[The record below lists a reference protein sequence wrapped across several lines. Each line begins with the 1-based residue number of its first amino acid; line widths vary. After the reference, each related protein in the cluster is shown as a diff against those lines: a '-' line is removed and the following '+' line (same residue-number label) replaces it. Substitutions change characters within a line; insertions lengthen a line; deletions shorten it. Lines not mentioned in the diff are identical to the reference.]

1 MLESFH
7 FLRPWWLAAL
17 IPAAALM
24 AFIWNS
30 QSGRRAW
37 AALIA
42 PHLLSRLMVGADVR
56 RRIRPVSVLGMTWC
70 IGIIALAGPTWRLE
84 DSPFTEDEAALVI
97 VLRVHPTMLARDIQ
111 PTRLERSAQK
121 VGDLL
126 ELRPGAKT
134 ALIAYSGSAH
144 LVLPLT
150 NDGRIIDQF
159 AAELTPDIM
168 PSEGDAAAGALQL
181 AADTLSDANVPGSI
195 LMITDSPPASDSNE
209 TGIPYPVHLLAVAA
223 PADVPVPA
231 DSPPAPPLDQR
242 GFEQAAVQLGGTSTV
257 ITPDQGDVT
266 SLARI
271 AETQFRSVEAEG
283 GGQHWRD
290 SGYWLVPLLVGCCLL
305 WSRRGWTV
313 VYS

>member
-17 IPAAALM
+17 IPAAALTV
-24 AFIWNS
+24 FIWNR

-42 PHLLSRLMVGADVR
+42 PQLLKHLVVGADVR
-56 RRIRPVSVLGMTWC
+56 SRIRPVSVLGIVWC
-70 IGIIALAGPTWRLE
+70 MGIVALAGPTWRLE
-84 DSPFTEDEAALVI
+84 ESPFTEDEAALVI

-111 PTRLERSAQK
+111 PTRLERAAQK
-121 VGDLL
+121 IGDLL
-126 ELRPGAKT
+126 QLRPGAKT

-150 NDGRIIDQF
+150 NDGRIIEQF
-159 AAELTPDIM
+159 ASELTPDIM
-168 PSEGDAAAGALQL
+168 PSEGDAAAEALQL
-181 AADTLSDANVPGSI
+181 AADILSEADVPGSI
-195 LMITDSPPASDSNE
+195 LMITDSPPASDRTE

-242 GFEQAAVQLGGTSTV
+242 GFAQAAARLGGTATV
-257 ITPDQGDVT
+257 ITPDQTDIT
-266 SLARI
+266 RLARL
-271 AETQFRSVEAEG
+271 AETQFRSVAAED
-283 GGQHWRD
+283 GGQRWRD
-290 SGYWLVPLLVGCCLL
+290 SGYWLVPLLAGCCLL